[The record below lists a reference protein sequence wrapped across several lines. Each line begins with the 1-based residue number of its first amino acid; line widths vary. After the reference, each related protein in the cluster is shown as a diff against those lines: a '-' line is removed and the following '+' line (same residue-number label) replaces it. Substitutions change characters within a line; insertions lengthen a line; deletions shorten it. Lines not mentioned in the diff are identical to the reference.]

1 MPVELVHTFAADGLR
16 LDGALHLPRS
26 PAENEPSRA
35 SPDRLRAVLVL
46 HGTGGNFYHSRFLA
60 YMAQRFTALGSAC
73 LVANTRG
80 HDQIA
85 TALVVQADGTTGS
98 RLVGSAYERVDDCRL
113 DIAAWLKTLRGAGYD
128 RTAICG
134 HSLGAVKAVY
144 AATHDHLPGVE
155 AILAVSPPR
164 LSYAEFAAGPRSAG
178 FLADIA
184 AAERHVAEG
193 RPEALMEIRFP
204 LPYVITAAGY
214 LDKYGPAE
222 TYNILH
228 HAGALPIPTLFTY
241 GGLEVRS
248 GEAFRGMPEALEELK
263 ARGANLSTAVI
274 SGGDH
279 NYTGVQDDLM
289 NTIERWL
296 RSRPR

>member
-1 MPVELVHTFAADGLR
+1 M
-16 LDGALHLPRS
+16 
-26 PAENEPSRA
+26 
-35 SPDRLRAVLVL
+35 L
-46 HGTGGNFYHSRFLA
+46 HGTGGNFYHSRFLTYVA
-60 YMAQRFTALGSAC
+60 ERFTACGFAC

-85 TALVVQADGTTGS
+85 TALVVQADGSTGS
-98 RLVGSAYERVDDCRL
+98 RLVGSAYERVDECRL
-113 DIAAWLKTLRGAGYD
+113 DIAAWLKMLRSAGYD

-164 LSYAEFAAGPRSAG
+164 LSYSQFAAGPRAAG

-241 GGLEVRS
+241 GGLEIRS
-248 GEAFRGMPEALEELK
+248 GAAFRGMPEALEELK

-274 SGGDH
+274 ARGDH
-279 NYTGVQDDLM
+279 NYTAVQDDLL
-289 NTIERWL
+289 NTVERWL
-296 RSRPR
+296 RQRSY